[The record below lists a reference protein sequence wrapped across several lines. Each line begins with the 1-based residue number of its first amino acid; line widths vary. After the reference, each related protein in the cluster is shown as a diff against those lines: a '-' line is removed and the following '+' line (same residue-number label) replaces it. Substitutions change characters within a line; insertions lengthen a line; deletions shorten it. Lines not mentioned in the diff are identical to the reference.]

1 MKDKIKE
8 SSLKRLFRF
17 VIAHWPYLV
26 LSTIAAFFFVI
37 FNSASI
43 WITATMINNILV
55 DFNDM
60 IIENQRLL
68 SLNDLSMN
76 DRLKLFSNNLLL
88 KETAIK
94 TVSSVCIALIVVF
107 SAKNISLYIK
117 NITLSI
123 VQYRLIRDLRNKL
136 YSHLHYLSLS
146 YFNKNKSGE
155 LTAVLVNDIDNM
167 RSSLSIM
174 FQKLFVEPI
183 NILILMSL
191 LFIVSSKLAL
201 IALLI
206 IPVSG
211 FIIFGISHSI
221 RRRSRRSQ
229 AQLAGMTSMIAETI
243 SSMRI
248 VKAFATKSFEINR
261 FAKETQ
267 KYYRLMIRRDRLR
280 FVSSPVSETFGASI
294 AALLLYVGARDV
306 LVVESI
312 NSEDFLRFILLLFSL
327 FQPLRSLTNVIN
339 ELQNGLASA
348 DRVFNIMD
356 IESDIKDSKNAVKI
370 NDLKEKLMFKNVS
383 FSYSNKSENVLNDIN
398 FSINKGEIIALVG
411 PSGAGKSTLVDLI
424 PRFYDT
430 LNGAIL
436 IDNQN
441 IKEIEINSLRSL
453 MGIVT
458 QETLLFDDTVKAN
471 ISYGSDNIP
480 DSEVIDAAKAAN
492 AHEFILKLPDA
503 YDTIIGERGV
513 SLSGGQKQ
521 RIAIARAIVKNP
533 PILILDEATSSLDSE
548 SESNVQ
554 EAIESLMNKRTV
566 IVIAH
571 RLSTVKNANKIL
583 VLDRGKIVQK
593 GNHED
598 LINDEG
604 IYKQLHK
611 MQFRT

>member
-1 MKDKIKE
+1 MKE

-17 VIAHWPYLV
+17 VLAHWPFLL
-26 LSTIAAFFFVI
+26 LSTLAAFFFVI

-43 WITATMINNILV
+43 WITATMINNILI
-55 DFNDM
+55 DFNEM
-60 IIENQRLL
+60 LVENQRLSSL
-68 SLNDLSMN
+68 SELTMN
-76 DRLKLFSNNLLL
+76 DRLKLFSNSLLL
-88 KETAIK
+88 KDTAIS
-94 TVSSVCIALIVVF
+94 TVSAVCVALIVVF

-136 YSHLHYLSLS
+136 YSHFHYLSLS

-167 RSSLSIM
+167 RNSLSIM

-183 NILILMSL
+183 NIIILMSL
-191 LFIVSSKLAL
+191 LFIVSTKLAL

-211 FIIFGISHSI
+211 IIIFGISHSI
-221 RRRSRRSQ
+221 RRRSARSQ

-243 SSMRI
+243 GSMRI
-248 VKAFATKSFEINR
+248 VKAFATKGFEINR

-267 KYYRLMIRRDRLR
+267 KYYKLMLRRDRLR
-280 FVSSPVSETFGASI
+280 FVSSPVSETFGATI
-294 AALLLYVGARDV
+294 AALLLWVGARDV
-306 LVVESI
+306 LVIESI
-312 NSEDFLRFILLLFSL
+312 SSEDFLRFILLLFSL
-327 FQPLRSLTNVIN
+327 FQPLKNLTNVVN

-348 DRVFNIMD
+348 DRVFAIMD
-356 IESDIKDSKNAVKI
+356 IKSDIQDIDNAVEV
-370 NDLKEKLMFKNVS
+370 NDLKNTLSFDNVS
-383 FSYSNKSENVLNDIN
+383 FSYGDEKDKVLNNIN
-398 FSINKGEIIALVG
+398 FQINKGEILALVG

-430 LNGAIL
+430 LSGSIK
-436 IDNQN
+436 IDGED
-441 IKEIEINSLRSL
+441 IKELKINSLRSL

-458 QETLLFDDTVKAN
+458 QETFLFDDSVKAN
-471 ISYGSDNIP
+471 IAYGVENISDEKIK
-480 DSEVIDAAKAAN
+480 DAAIAAN
-492 AHEFILKLPDA
+492 AHEFIKELPDG
-503 YDTIIGERGV
+503 YNTIIGERGV

-548 SESNVQ
+548 SEKHVQ
-554 EAIESLMNKRTV
+554 SAIENLMSERTV
-566 IVIAH
+566 FVIAH
-571 RLSTVKNANKIL
+571 RLSTVHNANKIL
-583 VLDRGKIVQK
+583 VLENGQIVQEGK
-593 GNHED
+593 H
-598 LINDEG
+598 DELVNIDG
-604 IYKQLHK
+604 LYKQLHK

>member
-1 MKDKIKE
+1 MKE

-17 VIAHWPYLV
+17 VLAHWPFLL
-26 LSTIAAFFFVI
+26 LSTLAAFFFVI

-43 WITATMINNILV
+43 WITATMINNILI
-55 DFNDM
+55 DFNEM
-60 IIENQRLL
+60 LVENQRLL
-68 SLNDLSMN
+68 SLSELTMN
-76 DRLKLFSNNLLL
+76 DRLKLFSNSLLL
-88 KETAIK
+88 KDTAIS
-94 TVSSVCIALIVVF
+94 TVSAVCVALIVVF

-136 YSHLHYLSLS
+136 YSHFHYLSLS

-167 RSSLSIM
+167 RNSLSIM

-183 NILILMSL
+183 NIIILMSL
-191 LFIVSSKLAL
+191 LFIVSTKLAL

-211 FIIFGISHSI
+211 IIIFGISHSI
-221 RRRSRRSQ
+221 RRRSARSQ

-243 SSMRI
+243 GSMRI
-248 VKAFATKSFEINR
+248 VKAFATKGFEINR

-267 KYYRLMIRRDRLR
+267 KYYKLMLRRDRLR
-280 FVSSPVSETFGASI
+280 FVSSPVSETFGATI
-294 AALLLYVGARDV
+294 AALLLWVGARDV
-306 LVVESI
+306 LVIESI
-312 NSEDFLRFILLLFSL
+312 SSEDFLRFILLLFSL
-327 FQPLRSLTNVIN
+327 FQPLKNLTNVVN

-348 DRVFNIMD
+348 DRVFTIMD
-356 IESDIKDSKNAVKI
+356 IKSDIQDVDNALEV
-370 NDLKEKLMFKNVS
+370 NDLKNTLSFESVS
-383 FSYSNKSENVLNDIN
+383 FSYGDEKDKVLNNIN
-398 FSINKGEIIALVG
+398 FQINKGEILALVG

-430 LNGAIL
+430 LSGSIK
-436 IDNQN
+436 IDGKD
-441 IKEIEINSLRSL
+441 IKKLKINSLRSL

-458 QETLLFDDTVKAN
+458 QETFLFDDSVKAN
-471 ISYGSDNIP
+471 IAYGVENISDDKIK
-480 DSEVIDAAKAAN
+480 DAAIAAN
-492 AHEFILKLPDA
+492 AHEFIKELPDG
-503 YDTIIGERGV
+503 YNTIIGERGV

-548 SESNVQ
+548 SEKHVQ
-554 EAIESLMNKRTV
+554 SAIENLMSERTV
-566 IVIAH
+566 FVIAH
-571 RLSTVKNANKIL
+571 RLSTVHNANKIL
-583 VLDRGKIVQK
+583 VLENGQIVQEGK
-593 GNHED
+593 H
-598 LINDEG
+598 DELVNIDG
-604 IYKQLHK
+604 LYKQLHK

>member
-1 MKDKIKE
+1 MKE
-8 SSLKRLFRF
+8 SSLNRLFRF
-17 VIAHWPYLV
+17 VLAHWPFLL
-26 LSTIAAFFFVI
+26 LSTLAAFFFVI

-43 WITATMINNILV
+43 WITATMINNILI
-55 DFNDM
+55 DFNEM
-60 IIENQRLL
+60 LVENQRLSSL
-68 SLNDLSMN
+68 SELTMN
-76 DRLKLFSNNLLL
+76 DRLKLFSNSLLL
-88 KETAIK
+88 KDTAIS
-94 TVSSVCIALIVVF
+94 TVSAVCVALIIVF

-136 YSHLHYLSLS
+136 YSHFHYLSLS

-167 RSSLSIM
+167 RNSLSIM

-183 NILILMSL
+183 NIIILMSL
-191 LFIVSSKLAL
+191 LFIVSTKLAL

-211 FIIFGISHSI
+211 IIIFGISHSI
-221 RRRSRRSQ
+221 RRRSARSQ

-243 SSMRI
+243 GSMRI
-248 VKAFATKSFEINR
+248 VKAFATKGFEINR

-267 KYYRLMIRRDRLR
+267 KYYKLMLRRDRLR
-280 FVSSPVSETFGASI
+280 FVSSPVSETFGATI
-294 AALLLYVGARDV
+294 AALLLWVGARDV

-312 NSEDFLRFILLLFSL
+312 SSEDFLRFILLLFSL
-327 FQPLRSLTNVIN
+327 FQPLKNLTNVVN

-348 DRVFNIMD
+348 DRVFTIMD
-356 IESDIKDSKNAVKI
+356 IKSDIQDVNHATEV
-370 NDLKEKLMFKNVS
+370 NDLKNSLSFDNVS
-383 FSYSNKSENVLNDIN
+383 FSYGDEKDKVLSNIN
-398 FSINKGEIIALVG
+398 FQINKGEILALVG

-430 LNGAIL
+430 LGGSIK
-436 IDNQN
+436 IDGKD
-441 IKEIEINSLRSL
+441 IKELKINSLRSL

-458 QETLLFDDTVKAN
+458 QETFLFDDSVKAN
-471 ISYGSDNIP
+471 IAYGVENISDDKIK
-480 DSEVIDAAKAAN
+480 DAAIAAN
-492 AHEFILKLPDA
+492 AHEFIKDLPDG
-503 YDTIIGERGV
+503 YNTIIGERGV

-548 SESNVQ
+548 SEKHVQ
-554 EAIESLMNKRTV
+554 SAIENLMSERTV
-566 IVIAH
+566 FVIAH
-571 RLSTVKNANKIL
+571 RLSTVHNANKIL
-583 VLDRGKIVQK
+583 VLENGKIVQEGK
-593 GNHED
+593 H
-598 LINDEG
+598 DELVNIDG
-604 IYKQLHK
+604 LYKQLHK

>member
-1 MKDKIKE
+1 MKE
-8 SSLKRLFRF
+8 SSLKRLFSF
-17 VIAHWPYLV
+17 VLAHWPFLL
-26 LSTIAAFFFVI
+26 LSTLAAFFFVV

-43 WITATMINNILV
+43 WITATMINNILI
-55 DFNDM
+55 DFNEM
-60 IIENQRLL
+60 IIENERLK
-68 SLNDLSMN
+68 SLNDLTMN
-76 DRLKLFSNNLLL
+76 DRLKIYSNGLLL
-88 KETAIK
+88 KDTAIN

-136 YSHLHYLSLS
+136 YSHFHYLSLS

-167 RSSLSIM
+167 RNSLSIM

-191 LFIVSSKLAL
+191 LFIVSPKLAL

-206 IPVSG
+206 IPISSV
-211 FIIFGISHSI
+211 IIFGISHSI
-221 RRRSRRSQ
+221 RRRSKRSQ

-243 SSMRI
+243 GSMRI
-248 VKAFATKSFEINR
+248 VKAFATKSFEIKR
-261 FAKETQ
+261 FARETQ
-267 KYYRLMIRRDRLR
+267 KYYQLMLRRDRLR
-280 FVSSPVSETFGASI
+280 FVSSPVSETFGATI
-294 AALLLYVGARDV
+294 AALLLWVGARDV
-306 LVVESI
+306 LVTQSI
-312 NSEDFLRFILLLFSL
+312 SSEDFLRFILLLFSL
-327 FQPLRSLTNVIN
+327 FQPLKNLTNVVN

-348 DRVFNIMD
+348 DRVFAIMD
-356 IESDIKDSKNAVKI
+356 IDSDIKDRNNAAEIV
-370 NDLKEKLMFKNVS
+370 DLKESLSFNQVS
-383 FSYSNKSENVLNDIN
+383 FSYGEKNDKVLNNIN
-398 FSINKGEIIALVG
+398 FKIDKGEIIALVG

-430 LNGAIL
+430 LDGSIK
-436 IDNQN
+436 IDNKN
-441 IKEIEINSLRSL
+441 IKELKISSLRSL

-458 QETLLFDDTVKAN
+458 QETFLFDDSVKAN
-471 ISYGSDNIP
+471 IAYGLENISDNQI
-480 DSEVIDAAKAAN
+480 EEAAKAAN
-492 AHEFILKLPDA
+492 ADNFIKELPDG
-503 YDTIIGERGV
+503 YNTIIGERGV

-548 SESNVQ
+548 SEKHVQ
-554 EAIESLMNKRTV
+554 SAIENLMSKRTV

-571 RLSTVKNANKIL
+571 RLSTVHNADKIL
-583 VLDRGKIVQK
+583 VLEKGQIVQEGK
-593 GNHED
+593 HED
-598 LINDEG
+598 LVNNEG
-604 IYKQLHK
+604 LYKQLHK

>member
-1 MKDKIKE
+1 MKE
-8 SSLKRLFRF
+8 SSLKRLFKF
-17 VIAHWPYLV
+17 VLAHWPFLL
-26 LSTIAAFFFVI
+26 LSTLAAFSFVI

-43 WITATMINNILV
+43 WITATMINNILI
-55 DFNDM
+55 DFNEM
-60 IIENQRLL
+60 LVENQRLSNL
-68 SLNDLSMN
+68 SELSMN

-88 KETAIK
+88 KDSAIS
-94 TVSSVCIALIVVF
+94 TVSAVCVALIVVF

-136 YSHLHYLSLS
+136 YSHFHYLSLS

-167 RSSLSIM
+167 RNSLSIM

-191 LFIVSSKLAL
+191 LFIVSTKLAL

-211 FIIFGISHSI
+211 IIIFGISHSI
-221 RRRSRRSQ
+221 RRRSARSQ
-229 AQLAGMTSMIAETI
+229 AQLAGITSMIAETI
-243 SSMRI
+243 GSMRI
-248 VKAFATKSFEINR
+248 VKAFANKGFEINR

-267 KYYRLMIRRDRLR
+267 KYYKLMLRRDRLR
-280 FVSSPVSETFGASI
+280 FVSSPVSETFGATI
-294 AALLLYVGARDV
+294 AALLLWVGARDV
-306 LVVESI
+306 LVIESI
-312 NSEDFLRFILLLFSL
+312 SSEDFLRFILLLFSL
-327 FQPLRSLTNVIN
+327 FQPLKNLTNVVN

-348 DRVFNIMD
+348 DRVFAIMD
-356 IESDIKDSKNAVKI
+356 IKSDIQDSDNAIEIKDLESS
-370 NDLKEKLMFKNVS
+370 LSFKDVS
-383 FSYSNKSENVLNDIN
+383 FSYGDKNKKVLHNIN
-398 FSINKGEIIALVG
+398 FKINKGEIIALVG

-430 LNGAIL
+430 LSGAVK
-436 IDNQN
+436 IDGKD
-441 IKEIEINSLRSL
+441 IKELKINSLRSL

-458 QETLLFDDTVKAN
+458 QETFLFDDSVKAN
-471 ISYGSDNIP
+471 IAYGVENISDERVKN
-480 DSEVIDAAKAAN
+480 AAKAAN
-492 AHEFILKLPDA
+492 AHEFIQNLPEG

-548 SESNVQ
+548 SEKHVQ
-554 EAIESLMNKRTV
+554 SAIENLMNERTV
-566 IVIAH
+566 FVIAH
-571 RLSTVKNANKIL
+571 RLSTVHNANKIL
-583 VLDRGKIVQK
+583 VLEKGQIVQEGK
-593 GNHED
+593 H
-598 LINDEG
+598 DELVNIDG
-604 IYKQLHK
+604 LYKQLHK

>member
-1 MKDKIKE
+1 MKE

-17 VIAHWPYLV
+17 VLAHWPFLL
-26 LSTIAAFFFVI
+26 LSTLAAFFFVI

-43 WITATMINNILV
+43 WITATMINNILI
-55 DFNDM
+55 DFNEM
-60 IIENQRLL
+60 LVENQRLSSL
-68 SLNDLSMN
+68 SELTMN
-76 DRLKLFSNNLLL
+76 DRLKLFSNSLLL
-88 KETAIK
+88 KDTAIS
-94 TVSSVCIALIVVF
+94 TVSAVCVALIVVF

-136 YSHLHYLSLS
+136 YSHFHYLSLS

-167 RSSLSIM
+167 RNSLSIM

-183 NILILMSL
+183 NIIILMSL
-191 LFIVSSKLAL
+191 LFIVSTKLAL

-211 FIIFGISHSI
+211 IIIFGISHSI
-221 RRRSRRSQ
+221 RRRSARSQ

-243 SSMRI
+243 GSMRI
-248 VKAFATKSFEINR
+248 VKAFATKGFEINR

-267 KYYRLMIRRDRLR
+267 KYYKLMLRRDRLR
-280 FVSSPVSETFGASI
+280 FVSSPVSETFGATI
-294 AALLLYVGARDV
+294 AALLLWVGARDV
-306 LVVESI
+306 LVIESI
-312 NSEDFLRFILLLFSL
+312 SSEDFLRFILLLFSL
-327 FQPLRSLTNVIN
+327 FQPLKNLTNVVN

-348 DRVFNIMD
+348 DRVFTIMD
-356 IESDIKDSKNAVKI
+356 IKSDIQDVDNAVEV
-370 NDLKEKLMFKNVS
+370 NDLKNTLSFENVS
-383 FSYSNKSENVLNDIN
+383 FSYGDEKDKVLNNIN
-398 FSINKGEIIALVG
+398 FQINKGEILALVG

-430 LNGAIL
+430 LSGSIK
-436 IDNQN
+436 IDGKD
-441 IKEIEINSLRSL
+441 IKELKINSLRSL

-458 QETLLFDDTVKAN
+458 QETFLFDDSVKAN
-471 ISYGSDNIP
+471 IAYGVENISDEKIK
-480 DSEVIDAAKAAN
+480 DAAIAAN
-492 AHEFILKLPDA
+492 AHEFIKELPDG
-503 YDTIIGERGV
+503 YNTIIGERGV

-548 SESNVQ
+548 SEKHVQ
-554 EAIESLMNKRTV
+554 SAIENLMSERTV
-566 IVIAH
+566 FVIAH
-571 RLSTVKNANKIL
+571 RLSTVHNANKIL
-583 VLDRGKIVQK
+583 VLENGQIVQK
-593 GNHED
+593 GKH
-598 LINDEG
+598 DELVNIDG
-604 IYKQLHK
+604 LYKQLHK

>member
-1 MKDKIKE
+1 MKE

-17 VIAHWPYLV
+17 VLAHWPFLL
-26 LSTIAAFFFVI
+26 LSTLAAFFFVI

-43 WITATMINNILV
+43 WITATMINNILI
-55 DFNDM
+55 DFNEM
-60 IIENQRLL
+60 LVENQRLSSL
-68 SLNDLSMN
+68 SELTMN
-76 DRLKLFSNNLLL
+76 DRLKLFSNSLLL
-88 KETAIK
+88 KDTAIS
-94 TVSSVCIALIVVF
+94 TVSAVCVALIVVF

-136 YSHLHYLSLS
+136 YSHFHYLSLS

-167 RSSLSIM
+167 RNSLSIM

-183 NILILMSL
+183 NIIILMSL
-191 LFIVSSKLAL
+191 LFIVSTKLAL

-211 FIIFGISHSI
+211 IIIFGISHSI
-221 RRRSRRSQ
+221 RRRSARSQ

-243 SSMRI
+243 GSMRI
-248 VKAFATKSFEINR
+248 VKAFATKGFEINR

-267 KYYRLMIRRDRLR
+267 KYYKLMLRRDRLR
-280 FVSSPVSETFGASI
+280 FVSSPVSETFGATI
-294 AALLLYVGARDV
+294 AALLLWVGARDV
-306 LVVESI
+306 LVIESI
-312 NSEDFLRFILLLFSL
+312 SSEDFLRFTLLLFSL
-327 FQPLRSLTNVIN
+327 FQPLKNLTNVVN

-348 DRVFNIMD
+348 DRVFAIMD
-356 IESDIKDSKNAVKI
+356 IKSDIQDVDNAIKV
-370 NDLKEKLMFKNVS
+370 NDLKNTLSFDNVS
-383 FSYSNKSENVLNDIN
+383 FSYGDEKDKVLNNIN
-398 FSINKGEIIALVG
+398 FQINKGEILALVG

-430 LNGAIL
+430 LGGSIK
-436 IDNQN
+436 IDGKD
-441 IKEIEINSLRSL
+441 IKELKINSLRSL

-458 QETLLFDDTVKAN
+458 QETFLFDDSVKAN
-471 ISYGSDNIP
+471 IAYGVENISDDKIK
-480 DSEVIDAAKAAN
+480 DAAIAAN
-492 AHEFILKLPDA
+492 AHEFIKELPNG
-503 YDTIIGERGV
+503 YNTIIGERGV

-548 SESNVQ
+548 SEKHVQ
-554 EAIESLMNKRTV
+554 SAIENLMSERTV
-566 IVIAH
+566 FVIAH
-571 RLSTVKNANKIL
+571 RLSAVHNANKIL
-583 VLDRGKIVQK
+583 VLENGQIVQEGK
-593 GNHED
+593 H
-598 LINDEG
+598 DELVNIDG
-604 IYKQLHK
+604 LYKQLHK